1 MRDEECLNSSKQDMC
16 WAPCLFCSMA
26 WRIITSREIL
36 KNNWRMKGILDEP
49 PCRASMK
56 NSGNKRMI
64 KRKRSWKHKV
74 KPCNDL
80 DGASRR
86 CDRENLELRKRKRW
100 NTRTENYF
108 IMNNLRKKR
117 IESPRGNKNKIY
129 CMLILHQ
136 IKLMTSN
143 GFGILL
149 IPVERIKRDIAQ
161 TWGGIDGTT
170 VGFGNN
176 EYLIW

>member
-1 MRDEECLNSSKQDMC
+1 MR
-16 WAPCLFCSMA
+16 
-26 WRIITSREIL
+26 
-36 KNNWRMKGILDEP
+36 
-49 PCRASMK
+49 
-56 NSGNKRMI
+56 NSGKQNDD

-74 KPCNDL
+74 KPCDDL

-86 CDRENLELRKRKRW
+86 DNAKNLELRKKNRW
-100 NTRTENYF
+100 NTGTENYF

-129 CMLILHQ
+129 CMFILHQ

-149 IPVERIKRDIAQ
+149 ILVENIKIWRKLKKVFDEPPVEL
-161 TWGGIDGTT
+161 
-170 VGFGNN
+170 GNN
-176 EYLIW
+176 EWIDMITKEVKSWTNHRKNWKRD